1 MRLLPLVLLLLVGCG
16 STEIPPLPE
25 TFDTVVVTSSL
36 PADELYADGVAAFLR
51 SNWEPLTPTEE
62 GLVVSVLPDG
72 MRDDSTALLVTLRVV
87 PAGAGAGAAAPERA
101 GPDLADPDYGVPDL
115 ARGDVVEDAS
125 REPVEP
131 ESLRAAA
138 ADRPAI
144 TEGDAVLTA
153 TVDASRP
160 GARRVL
166 VRTAKILA
174 AVRGDL
180 SYR

>member
-1 MRLLPLVLLLLVGCG
+1 MRALPLLALLVAAGCG
-16 STEIPPLPE
+16 TTPIPPPPE
-25 TFDTVVVTSSL
+25 TFDTVVLTSSL
-36 PADELYADGVAAFLR
+36 PASTLYAHGVAAFVR
-51 SNWEPLTPTEE
+51 AGWEPLTPMEE
-62 GLVVSVLPDG
+62 GLVVMVRPDG
-72 MRDDSTALLVTLRVV
+72 TRADSTAILVTLRVE
-87 PAGAGAGAAAPERA
+87 PLGSD
-101 GPDLADPDYGVPDL
+101 PDGLASGLADPDYGVPDL
-115 ARGDVVEDAS
+115 ARGGVGEDAS
-125 REPVEP
+125 REQVDP
-131 ESLRAAA
+131 EALRAGAE
-138 ADRPAI
+138 RPAI